1 MALGLVLCAGALLAL
16 AAGGRPGGSRA
27 EVPAGPA
34 ALAWSDC
41 GEGFQC
47 ASVRVPRDYRRPRGR
62 KIKLALVRLPAAN
75 PAERIGSL
83 FLNPG
88 GPGGSGIDLLRSNAK
103 GVFAPLNARFDLVAW
118 DPRGVGASAGRVDCG
133 VDQLKLG
140 IYSQPFGRPTPASER
155 RVVRRARTYVR
166 RCMAENR
173 RSGLLP
179 YIHTANT
186 ARDLNSLRAAVGD
199 RKLTYL
205 GYSYGTQIGATY
217 ATFFPRRVRALAL
230 DGAVDAEGFV
240 NDPIRDFRR
249 QTESFE
255 DVFDRFL
262 AGCRIRPDHCGLG
275 AAKPGAAYDALAK
288 RLDQRAL
295 PAAGAANPTPVGG
308 DDLRAA
314 TLATLPS
321 KPLWAVLSN
330 ALIGA
335 QRGDG
340 SLLRIVADVFYE
352 REETGIF
359 DPFVAI
365 SALDGHWPAKPLPYL
380 RDGRSAYRRFG
391 QFWWN
396 AGYSE
401 LAMGLWPVKPRG
413 GHVGPVQNSRQATT
427 ALVVGTTHD
436 PSTPYVWAKRL
447 TADLGNARLLTMRG
461 DGHTASFGD
470 NSLCIDTAVQ
480 AYLEQLLLPA
490 RKTVCPQEVPFAT
503 AARTRSPRA
512 VHHLLERAWTIGFP
526 R

>member
-1 MALGLVLCAGALLAL
+1 M
-16 AAGGRPGGSRA
+16 
-27 EVPAGPA
+27 
-34 ALAWSDC
+34 
-41 GEGFQC
+41 
-47 ASVRVPRDYRRPRGR
+47 
-62 KIKLALVRLPAAN
+62 
-75 PAERIGSL
+75 
-83 FLNPG
+83 
-88 GPGGSGIDLLRSNAK
+88 
-103 GVFAPLNARFDLVAW
+103 
-118 DPRGVGASAGRVDCG
+118 
-133 VDQLKLG
+133 
-140 IYSQPFGRPTPASER
+140 
-155 RVVRRARTYVR
+155 R

-413 GHVGPVQNSRQATT
+413 GHVGPGA
-427 ALVVGTTHD
+427 
-436 PSTPYVWAKRL
+436 
-447 TADLGNARLLTMRG
+447 
-461 DGHTASFGD
+461 
-470 NSLCIDTAVQ
+470 
-480 AYLEQLLLPA
+480 ELPA
-490 RKTVCPQEVPFAT
+490 GHHRPGGGHHARSIHPIRVGEAADRRPGQRSAAHDAGRRSHRVVRRQLPVHRHGGTGIPRAAP
-503 AARTRSPRA
+503 AARAEDGLPAGGSLRDGGAHAIPAGRPPPAGEGLDHRIPPLARPEVSRA
-512 VHHLLERAWTIGFP
+512 VARGI
-526 R
+526 RS